1 MKQFKINYEYTGYS
15 NEFKSLI
22 VDGKEFIGAEL
33 SDEAIELLTA
43 MSYDEYS
50 DKFEYIDGIAKM
62 IGYETTLQAILDL
75 AELGVRI
82 TSASNYRR
90 LVTDSYKNKYKG
102 LWR

>member
-1 MKQFKINYEYTGYS
+1 MKQFKINYEYTGYA

-33 SDEAIELLTA
+33 SDESIDLLTA
-43 MSYDEYS
+43 MSYEDYS
-50 DKFEYIDGIAKM
+50 EKFEYIDSIAKM

-75 AELGVRI
+75 AELGVNI

-90 LVTDSYKNKYKG
+90 LVINSYKNKYKG

>member
-22 VDGKEFIGAEL
+22 VNGKEFIGAEL
-33 SDEAIELLTA
+33 SDESIELLTA

-50 DKFEYIDGIAKM
+50 DTYEYIEGIAKM
-62 IGYETTLQAILDL
+62 IGYETTLQALLDL
-75 AELGVRI
+75 AELGVKI
-82 TSASNYRR
+82 TSSSNYRR
-90 LVTDSYKNKYKG
+90 LVTDSYKNRYKG